1 MGNGWWLIWPAVL
14 LRVERSEIRSSTAGR
29 DNVQPLGFRQLQ
41 AALEPLLKSADGD
54 LHLDIEPSPLASASA
69 ADFQVAGFVFELFQI
84 QRRHGIY
91 GSPDFTL
98 PILSL
103 LTYEG
108 MIKDI
113 YPEIDFLQEAVP
125 FEMASLAVRA

>member
-1 MGNGWWLIWPAVL
+1 
-14 LRVERSEIRSSTAGR
+14 
-29 DNVQPLGFRQLQ
+29 
-41 AALEPLLKSADGD
+41 
-54 LHLDIEPSPLASASA
+54 
-69 ADFQVAGFVFELFQI
+69 VAGFVFELFQI

-125 FEMASLAVRA
+125 FVMASLAVPA